1 MKNVKKNTIAKKK
14 QNLKHVKSKK
24 RVKKGRVNSH
34 LVKQKKITK
43 ETSVYLSRIISDF
56 YKRKN
61 LLKEKINQMF
71 HEDLDISQ
79 YLEWQKRLDVIF
91 QEIEKLA
98 KEESALDKLRNQ
110 GKMLLDLFEKELS
123 LKAKEP
129 VIIPFEYLD
138 ERNQR
143 IKGDIRIER
152 DVYISASANMMTLL
166 FDNKKHTVHVVQKKL
181 VDLLLAGKTEGPII
195 VDNKEYMVN
204 IEKAIVYLRLAKAIN
219 ALKREIELLEKEKAD
234 KLEIQELKNIQL
246 SFLHDISDLAKHFVH
261 KIHEDKA
268 RAYYDSYL
276 YKLTRANLLNEAVQL
291 CIGSTVHFTYEGK
304 NMIGRLVGLLNNKLV
319 IEVEDNK
326 GYWLLNP
333 KKLFHVEVDNIVYVR
348 PSDVVQQIQLKER
361 IEELSNQ
368 IFDTKTDPTKVLR
381 TALSLLKF
389 VENNPKLLARIIS
402 LAKDYR
408 INHSKDEKEK
418 EEAKKLDLRYFNQLS
433 EEEKILIVRDG
444 ILNL

>member
-1 MKNVKKNTIAKKK
+1 MAKKN
-14 QNLKHVKSKK
+14 QNLKHTKRKKS
-24 RVKKGRVNSH
+24 VKKDSVKTDTVNLQTS
-34 LVKQKKITK
+34 TK
-43 ETSVYLSRIISDF
+43 GIGNNLSQIISDF

-61 LLKEKINQMF
+61 ILKEKINQMF

-79 YLEWQKRLDVIF
+79 YLEWQKRLQIIF

-98 KEESALDKLRNQ
+98 KEESALDKLRNH

-143 IKGDIRIER
+143 IKGDIRIDRE
-152 DVYISASANMMTLL
+152 VYINASANMMTLL
-166 FDNKKHTVHVVQKKL
+166 FDNRKHTVQVVQKKL
-181 VDLLLAGKTEGPII
+181 VALVLAGKTEGPVI
-195 VDNKEYMVN
+195 VDNKEYLIN
-204 IEKAIVYLRLAKAIN
+204 IEKAIIYLRLAKAIN

-234 KLEIQELKNIQL
+234 NLEIQEMKNIQL

-276 YKLTRANLLNEAVQL
+276 YKLTRANALNEAVQL
-291 CIGSTVHFTYEGK
+291 CVGSSVHFTYEGK
-304 NMIGRLVGLLNNKLV
+304 NLVGRLVGLLNNKIV

-333 KKLFHVEVDNIVYVR
+333 KKLFHVEVDNLVYVR
-348 PSDVVQQIQLKER
+348 PSDVVQQIKLRER
-361 IEELSNQ
+361 VEELTNQ
-368 IFDTKTDPTKVLR
+368 IFDAKADPNKVLR
-381 TALSLLKF
+381 TAISLLKF

-408 INHSKDEKEK
+408 LNHSKDEKEK
-418 EEAKKLDLRYFNQLS
+418 EEAKKLDVRYFNQLS